1 MVSVDLRRALKTMTG
16 VFVLL
21 ALGLPS
27 TTFSQRGAQRQIAG
41 NLLDEIRAAELRD
54 GPNSAALIDPLTA
67 LGQLYENSGEPLL
80 AAAAFRRAV
89 EVVRVNYGLHSLEQ
103 APLTRRVIEDAE
115 AAGDHELAWDLEQEL
130 LTLAERHP
138 DDLRVARILRETA
151 DRRMDILARYNAGE
165 FPPEIVL
172 GCYYGG
178 GRCNAGSSH
187 SVKQRLVF
195 EAQTYYGQAV
205 NIILHNK
212 RYSSDELPP
221 LLMELADTSYRY
233 GNVSLGRRSLSY
245 LLAYQTMNSRDWLT
259 RIDALVQIADWDLL
273 HAVGRDAADAA
284 LAEYAQAYELLER
297 NGTAQESIDQMF
309 SAETPVFLPAFL
321 PHPLATEETHEA
333 VGHIDVAFD
342 IDRYGRSRHVR
353 VLDTSDNSTRL
364 AEKRLVQLISRGRF
378 RPRFEHG
385 HVVDAAP
392 MAVRYSF
399 DNVGTTGSDDWS
411 LYWAPEEALRWPHA
425 VGVARGP

>member
-1 MVSVDLRRALKTMTG
+1 MVSFDVRRTMKTMTG
-16 VFVLL
+16 VLVLL

-27 TTFSQRGAQRQIAG
+27 TTFSQRGAQRQIAE
-41 NLLDEIRAAELRD
+41 NLQDEIRAAELRA
-54 GPNSAALIDPLTA
+54 GPNSAELIEPLTT
-67 LGQLYENSGEPLL
+67 LGQLYENGGEPLF
-80 AAAAFRRAV
+80 AAVAFRRAV

-103 APLTRRVIEDAE
+103 APLTRRLIENAE
-115 AAGDHELAWDLEQEL
+115 AAGDHELAWDLEQNL
-130 LTLAERHP
+130 LTLAGRHP
-138 DDLRVARILRETA
+138 DDPRTARILRETA

-172 GCYYGG
+172 GCYYGDG
-178 GRCNAGSSH
+178 SCNAGSSH

-195 EAQTYYGQAV
+195 EAQTYYAQAV
-205 NIILHNK
+205 RIILGNQ
-212 RYSSDELPP
+212 RYSSDELPQ
-221 LLMELADTSYRY
+221 LLMELAVISYRY
-233 GNVSLGRRSLSY
+233 GNPSLGRRSLSY
-245 LLAYQTMNSRDWLT
+245 LLAYQTKNSRDWVT

-273 HAVGRDAADAA
+273 HAVGRDAEDAA

-309 SAETPVFLPAFL
+309 SPETPVVLPAFL
-321 PHPLATEETHEA
+321 PNPLATKEKHESL
-333 VGHIDVAFD
+333 GHIDVAFD
-342 IDRYGRSRHVR
+342 VDRHGRSRHVR
-353 VLDTSDNSTRL
+353 VLDTSANSTRL

-385 HVVDAAP
+385 RVVDAAP

-399 DNVGTTGSDDWS
+399 NDVRTTDSDDWS
-411 LYWAPEEALRWPHA
+411 LYWAPTEALRWPHA